1 MPGFFPYSPYSDT
14 ISRTTLTLDVRQSEP
29 DPTSSWPLSTT
40 PNRKLPT
47 NPLQVP
53 CHMPWSL
60 LAWRAQRQY
69 TRLLMELVPRNL
81 AEQGAKLR
89 TCRYDLVWVFS

>member
-1 MPGFFPYSPYSDT
+1 
-14 ISRTTLTLDVRQSEP
+14 
-29 DPTSSWPLSTT
+29 
-40 PNRKLPT
+40 
-47 NPLQVP
+47 
-53 CHMPWSL
+53 MPWSL